1 MRGNQRGAC
10 RAPGANP
17 NGVDALSVGRAKAST
32 TPPVENF
39 RSRARQL
46 TPSAVWKS
54 MSAEGPFGQ
63 AKRLFVG
70 EPIPSHLAHHERLS
84 RFTGSPAA
92 SLRFRRT
99 SSSSACS

>member
-1 MRGNQRGAC
+1 MGK
-10 RAPGANP
+10 P
-17 NGVDALSVGRAKAST
+17 NRPVDGRAGEPAERMSRPRGESERSPRAWRRCARAAT

-46 TPSAVWKS
+46 TPSAVWKN

-84 RFTGSPAA
+84 RFTG
-92 SLRFRRT
+92 L
-99 SSSSACS
+99 